1 MKRLLIYTN
10 ANNKTALMYLV
21 DANKERKFTASTSSE
36 YLSVR
41 IFQTV
46 FNILKDEQSI
56 NTYMKRVENTFFKN

>member
-1 MKRLLIYTN
+1 
-10 ANNKTALMYLV
+10 MYLV